1 MTDTKNAAPIDLTGR
16 YVRGAD
22 GRVYRVSMRGRCA
35 DPWGRVGDM
44 GDVVAIPS
52 PFRECER
59 EVVAEFF
66 EDKRLVKKAR
76 KGGVQ

>member
-1 MTDTKNAAPIDLTGR
+1 
-16 YVRGAD
+16 
-22 GRVYRVSMRGRCA
+22 MRGRCD
-35 DPWGRVGDM
+35 DPWGRVGDL
-44 GDVVAIPS
+44 GDVLAIPR
-52 PFRECER
+52 PFRECAH

>member
-1 MTDTKNAAPIDLTGR
+1 MKTESPLDLTGR
-16 YVRGAD
+16 FVRGAD

-35 DPWGRVGDM
+35 DPWGRVGNL
-44 GDVVAIPS
+44 GDVMEIPR
-52 PFRECER
+52 PFRECTH

-66 EDKRLVKKAR
+66 EDKRIVKKAR